1 MRRAANLLI
10 TIAMKTTSATLRIAI
25 ALACLW
31 LAFVAGV
38 VVGLRNTTTVAI
50 PSAGKTNVV
59 PAAPKTTPPSTNQA
73 TRTSDV
79 VASPSIT
86 PPRDTKPISRLARS
100 IEAAAQLNVPQTIAA
115 LRKLDLRANDAESKL
130 ARHVLVARFAE
141 LDPQTALTY
150 VDTLDGEEHVEQKL
164 NAMSTWAARDPNAA
178 SEYFNTNALNGGLI
192 NEDDQRAAVAIA
204 GEWSARDPNAAWQW
218 ATSLPLDA
226 RGAAIQRVAERL
238 AASSPDSA
246 LQLVNTLPAGF
257 ERAEAMGPLAQ
268 RWAQTQPTRTADWVG
283 SLRDEAERSNAAS
296 GLVAA
301 WMQSDPLNTSR
312 WVSGLAP
319 GQTRD
324 TAVAAMVHSQ
334 SLRNDPEA
342 ATRWASTVQ
351 DEALRN
357 ELVKQSF
364 QQWQLHDAD
373 AANQW
378 AASGGY

>member
-1 MRRAANLLI
+1 
-10 TIAMKTTSATLRIAI
+10 MKTTSATLRIAS

-31 LAFVAGV
+31 LAFVAGL
-38 VVGLRNTTTVAI
+38 VVGLRNTTTVPI
-50 PSAGKTNVV
+50 PLVGKTNVV
-59 PAAPKTTPPSTNQA
+59 PAAAKATPPSTTQA
-73 TRTSDV
+73 PRTTEV
-79 VASPSIT
+79 VASTSIT
-86 PPRDTKPISRLARS
+86 SPRDTKPISRLAHS

-115 LRKLDLRANDAESKL
+115 LRKLDLRAHDAETKL

-141 LDPQTALTY
+141 LDPKTALTY
-150 VDTLDGEEHVEQKL
+150 VDTLDGEERVEQKL

-178 SEYFNTNALNGGLI
+178 SDYFNTNALNGGLI

-204 GEWSARDPNAAWQW
+204 GEWSARDANAAWQW
-218 ATSLPLDA
+218 ATSLPVDA
-226 RGAAIQRVAERL
+226 RGAAIQRVAEHL
-238 AASSPDSA
+238 AETSPDTA

-257 ERAEAMGPLAQ
+257 ERAEAMQPLAQ
-268 RWAQTQPTRTADWVG
+268 QWAQTQPTRTADWVG
-283 SLRDEAERSNAAS
+283 SLRDEAERSNAAT
-296 GLVAA
+296 GLVSA

-312 WVSGLAP
+312 WVSSLAP

-324 TAVAAMVHSQ
+324 AAVAAMVHSQ

-373 AANQW
+373 AASQW
-378 AASGGY
+378 AASGGR